1 MKTLTF
7 ILSLSICLCKININN
22 PSIELMRDIPIDDT
36 KIDAI
41 IDYIDY
47 SNGID
52 NIYELLEI
60 NQINATDVQILK
72 KYVSVQ
78 DSDISEFIKNQKMSS
93 YKLEWWFASD
103 GNQEGLSDIWLD
115 RFFFSKR
122 YKLDEL

>member
-7 ILSLSICLCKININN
+7 ILSLSICFCKININN
-22 PSIELMRDIPIDDT
+22 PNIELMRDIPIDDT

-78 DSDISEFIKNQKMSS
+78 DSDIS
-93 YKLEWWFASD
+93 
-103 GNQEGLSDIWLD
+103 
-115 RFFFSKR
+115 
-122 YKLDEL
+122 